1 MALNEALADFF
12 SLDYLA
18 GKGLINDTAAHG
30 EVMVG
35 SHLYKAGS
43 GRTEAIDCPVV
54 TSSDNCR
61 FHGLIPGGL
70 TYGDY
75 GNVGENGP
83 EEHYDGEILAQTM
96 WQLRGDLLAA
106 HGPAEGEN
114 RIRSLAYTAL
124 QLSPPEPSFLDYRN
138 ALLQADRVLRQG
150 QDAQRIWKVFGER
163 GMGWYASTK
172 DSDDADPVA
181 DDRPGPTGITGEGT
195 LSGIVTDRD
204 TGAALANV
212 KVALGG
218 HTTQNASAPG
228 PFDTTTDA
236 DGRYRFTHVPAG
248 EYPHLIARRTG
259 YAEQVTENV
268 DVHGAARTD
277 IRIRRNWADV
287 NAGAAIAGT
296 DAGLVNGCRPKNLA
310 DGDRMTGFA
319 TTLTGVDERYVDV
332 ALPQAVRVTGFG
344 IDPTPRTN
352 IEAGHQGPL
361 RGQRRRARHARADRG
376 RLRPGRAVEGGRA
389 RERRRRA
396 RAPPERVP
404 PRRAGRRRA
413 LRAAAHDPPGQPDR
427 GPARARVRR
436 AAGLRGRQAPAA
448 RDLRLRPQAARRDQQ
463 ATFDGARSRPGD
475 SPIVKWEWDLDGNG
489 SYETDTHT
497 ATATHTYTATGNY
510 HVGLRVTD
518 ADGETDELR
527 ALVLVARGYE
537 IFDLGTT
544 EPDDAGGAF
553 ATTITPR
560 GSVIATTGHQGVTDQ
575 MPGRY
580 DGGAVQP
587 LPLPANRVFGTVWD
601 GNDNGQTVGTAYPS
615 RQFLQ
620 VDAVM
625 WNGTAPTQLGT
636 LGGSSATAVGVNAN
650 GWTVGWAYDAKEQ
663 PRGYLKRLGNPMV
676 DVQAE
681 ANVPAAQRTTMKLVK
696 INDAGTAVGCSGYTR
711 AGEGCDDTVAYDGVT
726 RTLTKLPDLG
736 FWSGATNISADGR
749 TITGVMGDAG
759 RIGRATIWRDGQPQ
773 VIPVLGGDSQALAVN
788 AAGTVV
794 GHIGQLTGYGA
805 WMLRDSKVTMLDDLV
820 PDSGWELTEAND
832 ISDRDEIVGV
842 GNIGGKEHAF
852 QLNLGPC
859 RVCVT
864 DVQLEDHDL
873 PSGAWQ
879 DVGADGTVDGNA
891 VRVRVRVANHDDQ
904 PHVFQVKAR
913 DETRKEA
920 IGDQP
925 PTVSLDPGEEQW
937 VELDWD
943 TEGLAWKDGKPDA
956 DHVLRVRAVLGHT
969 IYNGR
974 SVVLKVRPRPV
985 VLVPGALEDASA
997 WKRYAELL
1005 QRANPE
1011 WEAHPVTGLDT
1022 GRWSDLGHAPDT
1034 LDRHSEVLQAFV
1046 AGVRADEDAEH
1057 VDLVAHGLGGLIARQ
1072 WIQDGMPDGVAE
1084 HLVQLGTPNLGT
1096 PCAEVLDG
1104 GPFYDLRRDVM
1115 AGFNARV
1122 TDRRGVEFA
1131 AYAGETESYTCVRGT
1146 EGGDGFTPLS
1156 SARWTI
1162 EDTEKGEVGHV
1173 DMPGSGAIF
1182 TDFVKPRLTGEQG
1195 APSAAAARSAA
1206 AEAPPAVTP
1215 RSHQLLAQRIATM
1228 APEGPSWCRSTS
1240 RAARSST

>member
-1 MALNEALADFF
+1 
-12 SLDYLA
+12 
-18 GKGLINDTAAHG
+18 
-30 EVMVG
+30 
-35 SHLYKAGS
+35 
-43 GRTEAIDCPVV
+43 
-54 TSSDNCR
+54 
-61 FHGLIPGGL
+61 
-70 TYGDY
+70 
-75 GNVGENGP
+75 
-83 EEHYDGEILAQTM
+83 
-96 WQLRGDLLAA
+96 
-106 HGPAEGEN
+106 
-114 RIRSLAYTAL
+114 
-124 QLSPPEPSFLDYRN
+124 
-138 ALLQADRVLRQG
+138 
-150 QDAQRIWKVFGER
+150 
-163 GMGWYASTK
+163 
-172 DSDDADPVA
+172 
-181 DDRPGPTGITGEGT
+181 
-195 LSGIVTDRD
+195 
-204 TGAALANV
+204 
-212 KVALGG
+212 
-218 HTTQNASAPG
+218 
-228 PFDTTTDA
+228 
-236 DGRYRFTHVPAG
+236 
-248 EYPHLIARRTG
+248 
-259 YAEQVTENV
+259 
-268 DVHGAARTD
+268 
-277 IRIRRNWADV
+277 
-287 NAGAAIAGT
+287 
-296 DAGLVNGCRPKNLA
+296 
-310 DGDRMTGFA
+310 MTGFA
-319 TTLTGVDERYVDV
+319 TILVGVDERYVDV

-344 IDPTPRTN
+344 VDPTPRTN
-352 IEAGHQGPL
+352 IEPATKGRCEITAG
-361 RGQRRRARHARADRG
+361 ARATRVRIEVASDQGGPWKEVVRENVDDAHAHH
-376 RLRPGRAVEGGRA
+376 LTEFRPAAPVDDVRFVRVHMIHPVRQTPPPGGYRVVALSELQVYAAAKRPPRAVF
-389 RERRRRA
+389 
-396 RAPPERVP
+396 
-404 PRRAGRRRA
+404 
-413 LRAAAHDPPGQPDR
+413 DY
-427 GPARARVRR
+427 GPKPLDVN
-436 AAGLRGRQAPAA
+436 
-448 RDLRLRPQAARRDQQ
+448 QQ

-527 ALVLVARGYE
+527 ALVLVAHDYE

-544 EPDDAGGAF
+544 EPDDAGAAF
-553 ATTITPR
+553 ASSITPR
-560 GSVIATTGHQGVTDQ
+560 GSVITTTGHHGTTDQ

-601 GNDNGQTVGTAYPS
+601 GNDNGQTVGSVYPS

-625 WNGTAPTQLGT
+625 WNGTTPTTLGT

-650 GWTVGWAYDAKEQ
+650 GWSVGWAYDAQEQ

-681 ANVPAAQRTTMKLVK
+681 ANVPAAKRTTMKLVK
-696 INDAGTAVGCSGYTR
+696 INDAGTAVGCSGYIR

-805 WMLRDSKVTMLDDLV
+805 WMFRDSKVTMLDDLV
-820 PDSGWELTEAND
+820 PDSGWELTEASD

-842 GNIGGKEHAF
+842 GTIGGKEHAF

-864 DVQLEDHDL
+864 DVQLKDHDL

-920 IGDQP
+920 IGGQP

-943 TEGLAWKDGKPDA
+943 TEGLAWKDGKADS

-997 WKRYAELL
+997 FKSYAELL
-1005 QRANPE
+1005 QRVNPE

-1046 AGVRADEDAEH
+1046 AGVRADEDAEQ

-1072 WIQDGMPDGVAE
+1072 WIQDGMPDGVAK
-1084 HLVQLGTPNLGT
+1084 HLIQLGTPNLGT

-1146 EGGDGFTPLS
+1146 EGGDGLTPLS

-1173 DMPGSGAIF
+1173 DMPASGAIF

-1195 APSAAAARSAA
+1195 APSAAARSAA
-1206 AEAPPAVTP
+1206 AEAPPEVTP
-1215 RSHQLLAQRIATM
+1215 RSHQLLAQRIATVAAGGTILVPLDVEGGSQLDVTLL
-1228 APEGPSWCRSTS
+1228 APPQVKAALVAPDGSAADTADAGTTRSLTAGDP
-1240 RAARSST
+1240 AAGRWNVRLSSTAAAPVQVAVSAALRDDPWTLDLRRGRPAADGSLPMIAAISRFDRRVTDGTVTVEIQRRGGAAGRRDDDRRRPARRRPAGRRVLRRRAGGRAGRGDPAPARPARRRRAPARVMDEHPCRRRRGSRPAVPGPARPQRRDRVRPEQPRLGNRRPAGRGRQPAPQPAHR